1 MEKRAKMSERPEE
14 EESTTPSSFS
24 LQLPPPPPV
33 GSSPTPPLPLE
44 KGQENKG
51 IMEARARLHMH
62 QIPT

>member
-24 LQLPPPPPV
+24 LQLPPPV